1 MLFYVNA
8 PIYKVILFELTDNTP
23 ILQVGKLSKIYLHV
37 VVLRSNQNTRLRDFL
52 IYILAKLQY
61 KNNKVEL
68 LKAVLDATSKKWGST
83 DIFRV
88 C

>member
-1 MLFYVNA
+1 M
-8 PIYKVILFELTDNTP
+8 
-23 ILQVGKLSKIYLHV
+23 
-37 VVLRSNQNTRLRDFL
+37 RSNQNTRLRDFL

-83 DIFRV
+83 DTFRV